1 MTSAD
6 LGRST
11 EPAVPADAPA
21 DRDPTPSRSSR
32 RGIRWSALGPRNIG
46 AIYVW
51 IVLIAI
57 FAIWIPDLFLTS
69 ITFRRVLN
77 EYAITGIAA
86 LSIVLPLAAG
96 VFDLS
101 IGSTIGLS
109 GIVAGWILLHT
120 SLSPVIAVAA
130 ALGAGLLV
138 GVLNSLVV
146 VVLGIDSFIGTLA
159 TGAIV
164 AAVTLGIADSH
175 ILTGRTSGPFSKIAT
190 ENWHGIQLPVVYLLA
205 LTLIIAFVLER
216 TVFGRFIYASGY
228 NADITN
234 LVGVSVKRVRIITLL
249 SSGLIAALAGV
260 ALTARIEAADPSNG
274 PTYLI
279 PAFSAAFLGATQFRH
294 GRFNPWGTLVA
305 VLLLGTGSVG
315 LLLTG
320 APQWAPQV
328 FQGVVLI
335 AAVSLAVVQGRRRV
349 RRS

>member
-1 MTSAD
+1 M
-6 LGRST
+6 
-11 EPAVPADAPA
+11 
-21 DRDPTPSRSSR
+21 
-32 RGIRWSALGPRNIG
+32 
-46 AIYVW
+46 
-51 IVLIAI
+51 
-57 FAIWIPDLFLTS
+57 
-69 ITFRRVLN
+69 
-77 EYAITGIAA
+77 
-86 LSIVLPLAAG
+86 SIVLPLAAG

-109 GIVAGWILLHT
+109 GITAGWILVHT
-120 SLSPVIAVAA
+120 SLSPAIAVAC
-130 ALGAGLLV
+130 ALGAGLAV
-138 GVLNSLVV
+138 GIFNSLVV

-175 ILTGRTSGPFSKIAT
+175 ILTGRTSGPFSELAT
-190 ENWHGIQLPVVYLLA
+190 ANWHGIQLPVVYLA
-205 LTLIIAFVLER
+205 VLTLVIAFVLER

-228 NADITN
+228 NPDITN
-234 LVGVSVKRVRIITLL
+234 LVGVSVKKVRIITLI

-260 ALTARIEAADPSNG
+260 ALTARIEAADPSAG

-294 GRFNPWGTLVA
+294 GRFNSWGTVVS

-328 FQGVVLI
+328 FQGAVLI

-349 RRS
+349 RRVRA